1 MAKFTVISDVSLE
14 LRRQIYGALTSASD
28 VNFNLGAEAQAIF
41 IGPPDFDNMD
51 SQAVAALYLYHVV
64 PSKHL
69 RNQRPLPDPAEPGR
83 FRLAPLPVEL
93 RYLLVPLVDDENG
106 HKHLGRILQH
116 FHDHR
121 SFAQLSGEPLGD
133 SFGGGS
139 NELRVS
145 IDPLTIEQLTQLW
158 GAFTSPYRLSVG
170 LLVELVPIDSALP
183 PDSVPRVDE
192 ALVLTGT
199 MP

>member
-14 LRRQIYGALTSASD
+14 LRRQIYGALVSASD
-28 VNFNLGAEAQAIF
+28 INFNLAAEAQAIF
-41 IGPPDFDNMD
+41 IGPPDFENMD

-69 RNQRPLPDPAEPGR
+69 RNQRPLPDPVEPGR

-93 RYLLVPLVDDENG
+93 RYLLVPLAEDETG
-106 HKHLGRILQH
+106 HQHLGRMLQH

-121 SFAQLSGEPLGD
+121 TFAALSGEPIGD

-139 NELRVS
+139 KELRVS
-145 IDPLTIEQLTQLW
+145 IDPLSVEQMTQLW
-158 GAFTSPYRLSVG
+158 SAFSSPFRLSVG
-170 LLVELVPIDSALP
+170 LLVELVPIDSARP
-183 PDSVPRVDE
+183 PDTIPRVDE

>member
-1 MAKFTVISDVSLE
+1 MAKFTVIGDVTLE
-14 LRRQIYGALTSASD
+14 LRRQVYGALVSASGID
-28 VNFNLGAEAQAIF
+28 FNLGAEAQSIF
-41 IGPPDFDNMD
+41 IGPPDNENMD
-51 SQAVAALYLYHVV
+51 SQAVAALYLYHVL

-69 RNQRPLPDPAEPGR
+69 RNQRPLPDPIKPGL

-93 RYLLVPLVDDENG
+93 RYLLVPLADDETG
-106 HKHLGRILQH
+106 HQHLGRILQH

-121 SFAQLSGEPLGD
+121 SFAELNGEPLGD

-139 NELRVS
+139 NALRVS
-145 IDPLTIEQLTQLW
+145 IDPLSVEQVTQLW
-158 GAFTSPYRLSVG
+158 NAFSAPLRLSVG
-170 LLVELVPIDSALP
+170 LLVELVPIDSARP
-183 PDSVPRVDE
+183 ADSIPRVDE

>member
-14 LRRQIYGALTSASD
+14 LRRQIYDALNSASGID
-28 VNFNLGAEAQAIF
+28 FNLAAEAQAIF
-41 IGPPDFDNMD
+41 IGPPDSDDMD

-69 RNQRPLPDPAEPGR
+69 RNQRPLPDPTEPGR

-106 HKHLGRILQH
+106 HQHLGRILQH

-121 SFAQLSGEPLGD
+121 AFAELSGEPVGN

-139 NELRVS
+139 TELRVS

-158 GAFTSPYRLSVG
+158 SAFSAPYRLSIG
-170 LLVELVPIDSALP
+170 LLVELVPIDSARP